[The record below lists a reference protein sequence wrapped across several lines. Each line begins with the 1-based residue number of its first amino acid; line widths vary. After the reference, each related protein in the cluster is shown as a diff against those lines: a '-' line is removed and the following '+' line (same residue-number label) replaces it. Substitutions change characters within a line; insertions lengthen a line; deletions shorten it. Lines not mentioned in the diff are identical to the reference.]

1 MARKPQITRTMKTTK
16 ATVLCLDVIS
26 AEPQN
31 ITVTVPRTYPDEKA
45 LMKAVRAV
53 AETDDLKCVKIVDT
67 EIVETLY
74 SMDEDFFLA
83 HATPVEHRKSA
94 NPEA

>member
-1 MARKPQITRTMKTTK
+1 
-16 ATVLCLDVIS
+16 
-26 AEPQN
+26 
-31 ITVTVPRTYPDEKA
+31 
-45 LMKAVRAV
+45 MKAVRAV

-83 HATPVEHRKSA
+83 NATPVEPRKSA
-94 NPEA
+94 NPET